1 MKRREMAMRAKEM
14 LDAGVEPRYV
24 AAAVGYKTVSG
35 MLGAISLYDKRA
47 GMAQEARNAAQDAP
61 RQPEATRDIRD
72 VRTAERGAGRAQ
84 EDATGPECASE
95 TQLMRLGPIALIKS
109 FPRKAYI
116 VVNGNWGAELLCIPF
131 GHRDKAAT
139 LRIALDCI
147 VRDMQFFEDRAAQQR
162 EGEA

>member
-14 LDAGVEPRYV
+14 LNAGVEPRDV
-24 AAAVGYKTVSG
+24 AATVGYRTVSG

-61 RQPEATRDIRD
+61 RQPEAQEDIRD
-72 VRTAERGAGRAQ
+72 ARTAERDAERAQ
-84 EDATGPECASE
+84 EGTTGPLCASE
-95 TQLMRLGPIALIKS
+95 TQLMRLGPIALVKS
-109 FPRKAYI
+109 YHRKEYI
-116 VVNGNWGAELLCIPF
+116 VVNGDWDHELLCIPF

-147 VRDMQFFEDRAAQQR
+147 VRDMQFFEDRAARQGE
-162 EGEA
+162 EG

>member
-14 LDAGVEPRYV
+14 LDAGAEPRDV

-35 MLGAISLYDKRA
+35 MLGAISLYDKRT
-47 GMAQEARNAAQDAP
+47 GMAQEARNAEQDAP
-61 RQPEATRDIRD
+61 RQPEATGGIRD
-72 VRTAERGAGRAQ
+72 VRTDERGAGREQ
-84 EDATGPECASE
+84 EGATEPACASE

>member
-14 LDAGVEPRYV
+14 LDAGTEPRDV

-147 VRDMQFFEDRAAQQR
+147 VRDMQFFEDRAARQGE
-162 EGEA
+162 EG

>member
-14 LDAGVEPRYV
+14 LDAGAEPRDV

-61 RQPEATRDIRD
+61 RQPEAQEAIRD
-72 VRTAERGAGRAQ
+72 ARTAERGAGRAQ
-84 EDATGPECASE
+84 EGTTGPLCASE
-95 TQLMRLGPIALIKS
+95 TQLMRLGPIALVKS
-109 FPRKAYI
+109 FTRKAY
-116 VVNGNWGAELLCIPF
+116 VVAYAGWGDELLCIPF

-147 VRDMQFFEDRAAQQR
+147 ALDMQFFKDRAAQQG
-162 EGEA
+162 EGG

>member
-14 LDAGVEPRYV
+14 LDAGTEPRDV

-47 GMAQEARNAAQDAP
+47 GMAQEARKAAQDAP
-61 RQPEATRDIRD
+61 RQPEAQEDIRD
-72 VRTAERGAGRAQ
+72 VRTDERGAGRAQ
-84 EDATGPECASE
+84 EDETRPLCAAES
-95 TQLMRLGPIALIKS
+95 QLMRMGPIALIKS
-109 FPRKAYI
+109 YPRQAYI
-116 VVNGNWGAELLCIPF
+116 VVNGNWDAELLCIPF

-147 VRDMQFFEDRAAQQR
+147 VHDMRYFEDRAAKMR
-162 EGEA
+162 EEG

>member
-14 LDAGVEPRYV
+14 LDAGTEPRDV

-72 VRTAERGAGRAQ
+72 VRTDERGAGRAQ
-84 EDATGPECASE
+84 EDETGPECASE

-147 VRDMQFFEDRAAQQR
+147 ALDMQFFKDRAAQQG
-162 EGEA
+162 EGG

>member
-14 LDAGVEPRYV
+14 LDAGTEPRDV

-109 FPRKAYI
+109 FTRQAYI
-116 VVNGNWGAELLCIPF
+116 VVNGNWDAGLLCIPF

-147 VRDMQFFEDRAAQQR
+147 VRDMQFFEDRAARQGE
-162 EGEA
+162 EG